1 MLSAPQREGRLSSS
15 PGDVRLA
22 GRPATVPINML
33 HALITLPACFLLTAA
48 AAAAASMHF
57 AVCPCRWDHTVRLF
71 GEQAIIVY
79 PQSTGNP
86 GTGNPSE
93 GQGAKYRQVTLCRRG
108 GGSWHNGGGGCHGSN
123 GGGGHSTN
131 GGGRGHSTWGEFHST
146 MGGGGSQHDGG
157 AAAAAVRVT
166 HTHIILVA
174 ITCCCIFNT
183 FVWQC

>member
-1 MLSAPQREGRLSSS
+1 
-15 PGDVRLA
+15 
-22 GRPATVPINML
+22 VPINML

-123 GGGGHSTN
+123 GGGVTAQM
-131 GGGRGHSTWGEFHST
+131 GGGGVTALGGSFTAQWGGGGHST
-146 MGGGGSQHDGG
+146 MGGQQQQ
-157 AAAAAVRVT
+157 
-166 HTHIILVA
+166 
-174 ITCCCIFNT
+174 
-183 FVWQC
+183 QCV